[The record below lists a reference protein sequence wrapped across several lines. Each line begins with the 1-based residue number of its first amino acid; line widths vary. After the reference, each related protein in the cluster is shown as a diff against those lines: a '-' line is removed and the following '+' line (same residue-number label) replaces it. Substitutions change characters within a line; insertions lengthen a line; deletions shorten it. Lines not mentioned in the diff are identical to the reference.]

1 MAARTEASR
10 HVVVRKK
17 DHAAGDQPPSGS
29 HRPVPPAAKW
39 LGVMGLIPF
48 VTLAVA
54 SLPWAGPTGEWASFA
69 LAAYGAV
76 ILSFLGGIHWGL
88 AVAGFGPAT
97 RDEIAWSRLV
107 VGVSPSLL
115 GWGAL
120 FLPRPFDLL
129 LLASAFALLLAVD
142 SRLSRTGH
150 APAWY
155 PMLRLPLT
163 IVVVATLGLAA
174 LA

>member
-10 HVVVRKK
+10 NVAVHNEDR
-17 DHAAGDQPPSGS
+17 AAGNQTSSGS
-29 HRPVPPAAKW
+29 HGLVPPAAKW
-39 LGVMGLIPF
+39 LGAMGLIPF

-88 AVAGFGPAT
+88 AIAGFGPAACE
-97 RDEIAWSRLV
+97 EIAWSRLV

-129 LLASAFALLLAVD
+129 LLAIAFALLLAVD
-142 SRLSRTGH
+142 SRLSQMER

-155 PMLRLPLT
+155 PRLRLPLT
-163 IVVVATLGLAA
+163 LVVVASLGLAA